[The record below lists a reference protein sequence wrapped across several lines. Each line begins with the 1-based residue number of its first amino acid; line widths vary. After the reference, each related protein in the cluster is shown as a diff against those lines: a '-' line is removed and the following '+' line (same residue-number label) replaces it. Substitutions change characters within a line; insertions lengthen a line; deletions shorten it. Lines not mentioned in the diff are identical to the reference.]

1 MDPKVSP
8 SAPSAGGEE
17 KSGMDNQPPPYQNN
31 YGADCLLPQGVF
43 PNQSGYPPGQP
54 HEAPYGQP
62 YQVPYQGMYAGQP
75 IVVAQPTMYVTSGP
89 LAQPLPDYLGYSI
102 FTLLCCCLPI
112 GIAALIYSINT
123 RDANMSG
130 NRPQAEK
137 SSHLARILNHTA
149 LGLGIVAIVVSIV
162 IVVIT
167 TISAS

>member
-1 MDPKVSP
+1 
-8 SAPSAGGEE
+8 
-17 KSGMDNQPPPYQNN
+17 MDNQPPPYQNN
-31 YGADCLLPQGVF
+31 YGADCLLPKGGF
-43 PNQSGYPPGQP
+43 SPKPKIGYPPGQP

-62 YQVPYQGMYAGQP
+62 YQVP
-75 IVVAQPTMYVTSGP
+75 TR
-89 LAQPLPDYLGYSI
+89 
-102 FTLLCCCLPI
+102 
-112 GIAALIYSINT
+112 T

-137 SSHLARILNHTA
+137 SSHMARILNHTA